1 MAGEIACPKTATP
14 EQQVIDADRLALV
27 ETLIARMPE
36 RRRAALLLHRI
47 ERLTYAEIAE
57 RLSISCQT
65 VNTDIAAA
73 VAELVRGLAQ
83 ADNTRKRSGKN
94 RAT

>member
-83 ADNTRKRSGKN
+83 ADNTRKRSRKD

>member
-14 EQQVIDADRLALV
+14 EQQVMDADRLALV
-27 ETLIARMPE
+27 ETLIGRMPE

-57 RLSISCQT
+57 GLSISCQT

-73 VAELVRGLAQ
+73 VAELVRGLAR
-83 ADNTRKRSGKN
+83 AENTRKRSGKD